1 MTMAMEFGGFA
12 GQLRRW
18 RALRRM
24 SQLDVAIRA
33 DTTQQPAAI
42 RLAERHLGGGTPTDQ
57 PGRSQREITINQ
69 RRWLLSRPR
78 CRRAARPIRRARIRR
93 CGLSGPPSPCITPS
107 TVTIVVVVSFMIV
120 VPFSLVGRRSIR
132 PDHRTELIGCGTGSA
147 LSYRALAVYA
157 GACTPMKD
165 SRTRW
170 ISSRGPVILT
180 CH

>member
-1 MTMAMEFGGFA
+1 MSHGGTLGDSLEGMAGAAPGGIHRMTMAMEYGGFA

-42 RLAERHLGGGTPTDQ
+42 RLAARHLGGGTPTDQ

-78 CRRAARPIRRARIRR
+78 CRTAA
-93 CGLSGPPSPCITPS
+93 
-107 TVTIVVVVSFMIV
+107 
-120 VPFSLVGRRSIR
+120 
-132 PDHRTELIGCGTGSA
+132 
-147 LSYRALAVYA
+147 
-157 GACTPMKD
+157 
-165 SRTRW
+165 
-170 ISSRGPVILT
+170 
-180 CH
+180 